1 MRAPI
6 GIFLIMVLGFWKMVS
21 TAKKIT
27 VLKGYFSK
35 ITRLIAI

>member
-6 GIFLIMVLGFWKMVS
+6 GIFLIPFSGFKEMVS

-35 ITRLIAI
+35 TLDLQAI